1 MSQEERAY
9 KLGSVL
15 RVDVSPFKVVSIM
28 QWGVD
33 SESRVATDRPV
44 LYDGVEVLPEWMQQ
58 KLAVLMTLPY
68 DKPIEELATI
78 GRRISKYVF
87 WVYPSVGETLGPN
100 PRSKSKGRGK
110 KGS

>member
-15 RVDVSPFKVVSIM
+15 RVDVSPFKIVSIM
-28 QWGVD
+28 QWGID
-33 SESRVATDRPV
+33 SESHLATDRPV
-44 LYDGVEVLPEWMQQ
+44 LYDGVDALPEWMQR
-58 KLAVLMTLPY
+58 KLSVLMTLAY
-68 DKPIEELATI
+68 DQPTEELATI

-87 WVYPSVGETLGPN
+87 WVYPSVGETIGSD

-110 KGS
+110 KSS